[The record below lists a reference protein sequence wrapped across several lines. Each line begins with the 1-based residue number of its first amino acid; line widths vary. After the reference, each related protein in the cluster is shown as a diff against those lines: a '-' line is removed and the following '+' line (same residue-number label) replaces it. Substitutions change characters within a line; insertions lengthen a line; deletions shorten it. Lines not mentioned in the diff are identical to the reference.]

1 MSKKR
6 DGGLD
11 KTKTRGQLKF
21 RWMFGL
27 GVDVELALEAKLGK
41 TAGWRTFFSGACLV
55 LGACACALLRCLVL
69 STSVPTLGCVHA
81 LVPPYLMLGGPW
93 HPSSRHGSMDGMEP
107 IHARGRGARFYQVPG
122 LKVPMQHEDA
132 AAVLASPSPEGG

>member
-1 MSKKR
+1 MQVVVSKKR

-55 LGACACALLRCLVL
+55 LVLVL
-69 STSVPTLGCVHA
+69 CLGA
-81 LVPPYLMLGGPW
+81 LVLG
-93 HPSSRHGSMDGMEP
+93 
-107 IHARGRGARFYQVPG
+107 A
-122 LKVPMQHEDA
+122 
-132 AAVLASPSPEGG
+132 

>member
-41 TAGWRTFFSGACLV
+41 TAGWRTFFLV
-55 LGACACALLRCLVL
+55 LAWCLLGAWCL
-69 STSVPTLGCVHA
+69 CFA
-81 LVPPYLMLGGPW
+81 
-93 HPSSRHGSMDGMEP
+93 
-107 IHARGRGARFYQVPG
+107 
-122 LKVPMQHEDA
+122 
-132 AAVLASPSPEGG
+132 